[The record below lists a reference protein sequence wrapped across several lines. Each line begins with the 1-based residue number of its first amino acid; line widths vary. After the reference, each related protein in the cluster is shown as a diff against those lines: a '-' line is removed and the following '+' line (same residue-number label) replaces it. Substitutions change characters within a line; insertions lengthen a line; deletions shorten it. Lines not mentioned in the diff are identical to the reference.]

1 MDRSSTC
8 KTDASCRRKLDCV
21 SNFWIKVHLY
31 FSRMW
36 FHFRLPATI
45 SHLPSSTEVL
55 VLLKFSRLGQPC
67 QAQWIS
73 LYIWIWLTDF
83 KDCYDVIDDQQLT
96 GEEEFSNETEPAW
109 PLLVQLLS
117 NLCLVNSQLAYILF
131 PCAENFSI
139 LRKRTGEEFMYRK
152 QVTLKCCV
160 QTAGT
165 EIDSWMVLLGRYDI

>member
-1 MDRSSTC
+1 MCKKKHHRVVWKVLTTHPRMEGVNWMDRDCLTAYQAVA
-8 KTDASCRRKLDCV
+8 KTDAACRRKLDCV
-21 SNFWIKVHLY
+21 SNFWIK
-31 FSRMW
+31 
-36 FHFRLPATI
+36 
-45 SHLPSSTEVL
+45 
-55 VLLKFSRLGQPC
+55 
-67 QAQWIS
+67 
-73 LYIWIWLTDF
+73 YIWIWLTDF

-131 PCAENFSI
+131 SCAENYSL
-139 LRKRTGEEFMYRK
+139 LRERTGEEFMYRK

-165 EIDSWMVLLGRYDI
+165 EIDSRMVLLGRYDI